1 MFSTVVIVLI
11 FTITFLGDF
20 YTYILLQKHN
30 ISREGVTF
38 HTFFPGN
45 TEILDSRK
53 EIDLL
58 LCYYL
63 IYILGNSL
71 LLSRSLRWDKIGFKI
86 ITVKNDI
93 FCISELNDMK
103 TSKRYSNK
111 MK

>member
-38 HTFFPGN
+38 HTFFLGN

-58 LCYYL
+58 LCYYYL
-63 IYILGNSL
+63 YPWKFPTAIQILEI
-71 LLSRSLRWDKIGFKI
+71 RFKI

-93 FCISELNDMK
+93 LLYFRPK
-103 TSKRYSNK
+103 
-111 MK
+111 

>member
-38 HTFFPGN
+38 HTFFLGI
-45 TEILDSRK
+45 TEILDSHK
-53 EIDLL
+53 EINLL
-58 LCYYL
+58 LCYYYL
-63 IYILGNSL
+63 YPWKFPIAIQILEI
-71 LLSRSLRWDKIGFKI
+71 RFKI

-93 FCISELNDMK
+93 LLYFRTK
-103 TSKRYSNK
+103 
-111 MK
+111 

>member
-11 FTITFLGDF
+11 ITITFLGDF

-45 TEILDSRK
+45 TEILDSHK
-53 EIDLL
+53 EINLL
-58 LCYYL
+58 LCYYYL
-63 IYILGNSL
+63 YPWKFPIAIQILEI
-71 LLSRSLRWDKIGFKI
+71 RFKI

-93 FCISELNDMK
+93 LLYFRTK
-103 TSKRYSNK
+103 
-111 MK
+111 

>member
-20 YTYILLQKHN
+20 YTYMLLQKHN

-38 HTFFPGN
+38 HTFFLGN

-58 LCYYL
+58 LCYYYL
-63 IYILGNSL
+63 YPWKFPTAIQILEI
-71 LLSRSLRWDKIGFKI
+71 RFKI

-93 FCISELNDMK
+93 LLYFRTK
-103 TSKRYSNK
+103 
-111 MK
+111 

>member
-38 HTFFPGN
+38 HTFFLGN

-58 LCYYL
+58 LCYYYL
-63 IYILGNSL
+63 HPWKFPTAIQILVI
-71 LLSRSLRWDKIGFKI
+71 RFKKI

-93 FCISELNDMK
+93 LWYFRTK
-103 TSKRYSNK
+103 
-111 MK
+111 